1 MEVKPVFSVS
11 ELNLYVSLML
21 SGDENM
27 RDVRV
32 NGEISGF
39 KRHVSGHLY
48 FTLKDD
54 KAAVRCVMFKPNALR
69 LTFFPKDGMQVQV
82 SGSASLYERDG
93 SFQINVRAMEK
104 TGDGQLFAKFMAY
117 KQELEGKGWFDA
129 ALKKPIPFLPHAVG
143 VVTSKTGA
151 VLQDI
156 KNVLGRRFPHMP
168 IVLYPCSVQGERAA
182 EEIAAAIKKADAE
195 QKCDVL
201 IVGRGGGSMEDL
213 WCFNEPA
220 VAEAIH
226 ACTLPVI
233 SAVGHETDFSIA
245 DFVAD
250 LRAPTP
256 SAAAELA
263 VPERREL
270 EGQLEED
277 RERLARSLL
286 RGAERKRQALEMLMS
301 RAGRYRMETVLEQQR
316 QRLDGDLDTLLRREE
331 KAVLIQRHG
340 LESLK
345 LRLEGI
351 SPQRTLER
359 GYAIVSDEAG
369 RLLNSARS
377 VQEKGRIQVSWADGW
392 VKADVQEKSKT
403 EKTEQKEQEHG
414 SQEL

>member
-1 MEVKPVFSVS
+1 MELKPVFSVS

-21 SGDENM
+21 TGDENM

-54 KAAVRCVMFKPNALR
+54 KASVRCVMFKPNALR
-69 LTFFPKDGMQVQV
+69 LTFFPKDGMQVQL

-93 SFQINVRAMEK
+93 SFQINVRSMEK
-104 TGDGQLFAKFMAY
+104 TGDGQLFAKFLAY
-117 KQELEGKGWFDA
+117 KQELEAKGWFDGS
-129 ALKKPIPFLPHAVG
+129 LKKPIPFLPRAVG

-156 KNVLGRRFPHMP
+156 KNVLGRRFPAMP
-168 IVLYPCSVQGERAA
+168 LVLYPASVQGERAA
-182 EEIAAAIKKADAE
+182 EEIAAAIRKADE
-195 QKCDVL
+195 EKRCDVL

-220 VAEAIH
+220 VAKAIH
-226 ACTLPVI
+226 ECTLPII

-263 VPERREL
+263 VPE
-270 EGQLEED
+270 QQALEERLQED
-277 RERLARSLL
+277 RQRLERSLL
-286 RGAERKRQALEMLMS
+286 RGTEQKRKTLTYLMT
-301 RAGRYRMETVLEQQR
+301 RGGVYRMENLLSQQH
-316 QRLDGDLDTLLRREE
+316 QRLDTDRETLARLGE
-331 KAVLIQRHG
+331 KALLVQRHK
-340 LESLK
+340 LESMK
-345 LRLEGI
+345 LRLEGV
-351 SPQRTLER
+351 SPQKAMER
-359 GYAIVSDEAG
+359 GYAIVSDGEG
-369 RLLNSARS
+369 NVLTS
-377 VQEKGRIQVSWADGW
+377 VQRVNMDSIIRVSWADGW
-392 VKADVQEKSKT
+392 VKAAVQEKSETRK
-403 EKTEQKEQEHG
+403 KEQEHG
-414 SQEL
+414 GQEL

>member
-1 MEVKPVFSVS
+1 MDSKELKPVFSVS

-39 KRHVSGHLY
+39 KRHISGHLY

-69 LTFFPKDGMQVQV
+69 LNFFPKDGMQVQV
-82 SGSASLYERDG
+82 SGSATLYERDG
-93 SFQINVRAMEK
+93 SFQINVRSMEK
-104 TGDGQLFAKFMAY
+104 TGDGQLFARFLAY
-117 KQELEGKGWFDA
+117 KQELEEKGWFDPE
-129 ALKKPIPFLPHAVG
+129 LKKTIPFLPRAVG

-156 KNVLGRRFPHMP
+156 HNVLGRRFPLMP
-168 IVLYPCSVQGERAA
+168 IVLYPCSVQGEKAA
-182 EEIAAAIKKADAE
+182 GEIAAAIKRADEE

-201 IVGRGGGSMEDL
+201 IVGRGGGSIEDL

-226 ACTLPVI
+226 GCTLPVI

-263 VPERREL
+263 VPEWEGLKQRLLEDGERLERSLNRGVEMKRQKLEYLMSRGGRFRMDNQLMQVHQRMDIARETMRHLGEKEMLVRRQ
-270 EGQLEED
+270 QLEELKH
-277 RERLARSLL
+277 R
-286 RGAERKRQALEMLMS
+286 
-301 RAGRYRMETVLEQQR
+301 
-316 QRLDGDLDTLLRREE
+316 
-331 KAVLIQRHG
+331 
-340 LESLK
+340 LESV
-345 LRLEGI
+345 
-351 SPQRTLER
+351 SPQTAMER
-359 GYAIVSDEAG
+359 GYAIVSDEEG
-369 RLLNSARS
+369 NLFTSFR
-377 VQEKGRIQVSWADGW
+377 QVKQGSDIKVNWADGW
-392 VKADVQEKSKT
+392 VRAKVYHKSRVRKKDREDVIE
-403 EKTEQKEQEHG
+403 
-414 SQEL
+414 EL